1 MDFKREIAGLLAGV
15 LHLEIDELYQM
26 IELPAKAE
34 LGDFALPCF
43 RFAKEMKKAPMAVA
57 AELKE
62 QIAKPAFIDQ
72 ILPTG
77 PYLNFFVSKTVFAS
91 EILNSVALEKEHYG
105 RSHIGAGKTVI
116 IDYSSPNIAKNFHV
130 GHLRSTVIGRA
141 LYNLFEALGYH
152 SYGINHL
159 GDWGTQFGKL
169 MVAYKKWSN
178 EDAVNQ
184 NGIDE
189 LNRIYVKFHD
199 EADIDPTLND
209 EARAW
214 FVKLQNNEEEAA
226 RLWRWFCEL
235 SLVQFNAIY
244 DRLNVRFD
252 SWNGESF
259 YNDKMDA
266 VVQELKEKDLLVESD
281 GAMIVDLEAHKM
293 PPCLILRRD
302 GGTLYPTRDI
312 SAALYRKKKY
322 GFHKCL
328 YVTALDQSL
337 HFAQWF
343 KVIGLM
349 GYEWEK
355 ELIHIPFGLVS
366 LEEGTLSNR
375 NGRVVLMNDIL
386 NESVKRIRE
395 RIEEK
400 NPDLPDKDAVA
411 EQVGIGAVVFN
422 DLYNGRIKDVVFSWD
437 KMLNTEGE
445 TGPYLQYTHA
455 RGCSVLDKAGSL
467 SLENVDFSVLTDE
480 AAFAAVKLI
489 ARFGDK
495 IQEAADKLE
504 PYILSRYLIDLAQ
517 AFNKFYHDFKILN
530 TPQETMR
537 ARLLLVQSVV
547 TVLKSGLAIL
557 GIAAPNKM

>member
-1 MDFKREIAGLLAGV
+1 MDFKREIAGLIADAINLS
-15 LHLEIDELYQM
+15 IDEIFQM

-34 LGDFALPCF
+34 MGDFALPCF
-43 RFAKEMKKAPMAVA
+43 RFAKEMKKSPAAVA
-57 AELKE
+57 TELCT
-62 QIAKPAFIDQ
+62 QLAKPDFIEK
-72 ILPTG
+72 IAPTG
-77 PYLNFFVSKTVFAS
+77 PYLNFFVSKSVFAS
-91 EILNSVALEKEHYG
+91 SILNNVAHEKEAYG
-105 RSHIGAGKTVI
+105 KSEIGAGKTII

-141 LYNLFEALGYH
+141 LYNIFAALGYN

-178 EDAVNQ
+178 EELVNQ

-199 EADIDPTLND
+199 EADLDPALND

-214 FVKLQNNEEEAA
+214 FVKLQNNDEEAMH
-226 RLWRWFCEL
+226 LWRWFCDL

-244 DRLNVRFD
+244 ERLNVRFD

-266 VVQELKEKDLLVESD
+266 VVQELKQKDLLVESD
-281 GAMIVDLEAHKM
+281 GAMIVDLEDYKM

-312 SAALYRKKKY
+312 SAALYRKKEY
-322 GFHKCL
+322 NFHKCL

-343 KVIGLM
+343 KVMGLM

-355 ELIHIPFGLVS
+355 DLIHIPFGLVS
-366 LEEGTLSNR
+366 LEEGTLSTR
-375 NGRVVLMNDIL
+375 SGRVVLMIDIL

-395 RIEEK
+395 KIEEK
-400 NPDLPDKDAVA
+400 NPDLPDKDIVA

-455 RGCSVLDKAGSL
+455 RACSVLDKAGTVDY
-467 SLENVDFSVLTDE
+467 NGVDFSILTDDT
-480 AAFAAVKLI
+480 AFAVIKLI

-530 TPQETMR
+530 TEQEAMR

-557 GIAAPNKM
+557 GISAPNKM